1 VAKKRLFTL
10 IVLVFFMSML
20 IYNYALGLEKAV
32 INDIVLNASNPPSV
46 SSLESNRY
54 TKEEIDYG
62 IVVNEYVT
70 KNGYQ
75 LLGANQNSHLE
86 FYFRSSDL
94 SFIVEDL
101 RSGYLWGSTF
111 NPMYFNPESPLY
123 DAGDFGNNLIFRN
136 IFKSPI
142 IINYFTGTVLREEA
156 FFENAG
162 SRFTYELIN
171 EPNKIGY
178 TANLK
183 FNISKIE
190 ITYLVYIDDEGLKV
204 EVPNE
209 LIVEPEDR
217 PIASISAFPYFG
229 ATKRLRTP
237 GYVFIPDGIGAL
249 IRFDDKPG
257 RQVYNKAFYGA
268 NLSLNQRVTDEPL
281 YANLYGIVH
290 GADQNGFVAIVENG
304 AGNAILTSYPSRNT
318 TDMNYTYLSFSL
330 RVAYLQYLNQSR
342 TSVVNLVQTKRNSY
356 DIKINYQF
364 LTGIE
369 ANYIG
374 MAKKYQ
380 SYLVNHFELDRLN
393 PNSNNRIHL
402 DVLASENKKAII
414 GRKTFSMTT
423 IDQLRN
429 MVTTLNSLEIND
441 FNITYNGW
449 SNKGYSNTSPNYQ
462 KIESKVG
469 SRNDFI
475 EINNDFN
482 NDQMNLYYQVG
493 YPYAAKTQSGYT
505 QNDLAQSIGQQY
517 IETNSYYL
525 MDFRKA
531 LEKYQNDYQKLDQY
545 GIKNISFDRLGSI
558 LYSNHFKE
566 TFNRSDSIEV
576 IQEFL
581 NVANENA
588 ISKPFSYLWLSKVI
602 YDIPMYSS
610 QQNKLTDTVPFIPY
624 VLEGYSYVYGR
635 PSNFFSNTQNEL
647 LRLVDYH
654 MYPSF
659 YLTHESSY
667 LLLDTNSSHIFT
679 SRFDDWKE
687 EIARQYQFVD
697 QALIHVINA
706 QIVKRTV
713 LNLGLVE
720 NQYDNGVKIY
730 INYSGFDYVTDDL
743 VSVSK
748 MSYEVVLP

>member
-1 VAKKRLFTL
+1 VANKKLL
-10 IVLVFFMSML
+10 LMIALAFFMSL
-20 IYNYALGLEKAV
+20 FIYNYALGLEKEI
-32 INDIVLNASNPPSV
+32 INDIVLNTSNPPSV

-54 TKEEIDYG
+54 TKQEDDYG

-75 LLGANQNSHLE
+75 LLGSNQNSDLE

-111 NPMYFNPESPLY
+111 NPMYFSPDSPLY
-123 DAGDFGNNLIFRN
+123 DEGDFGNNIIFRN

-142 IINYFTGTVLREEA
+142 IINYYTGTVLREEA

-171 EPNKIGY
+171 EDNKIGY

-190 ITYLVYIDDEGLKV
+190 LTYLVYIDDEGLKV

-249 IRFDDKPG
+249 IRFDDRSG

-268 NLSLNQRVTDEPL
+268 NLSLDQKTTDEPL

-290 GADQNGFVAIVENG
+290 GADQNGFVAIIESG

-330 RVAYLQYLNQSR
+330 RVAYLQYLNQSK
-342 TSVVNLVQTKRNSY
+342 TSVVNLVQTNRNSY

-364 LTGIE
+364 LTGNE

-380 SYLVNHFELDRLN
+380 SYLVSNYELDRLTDD
-393 PNSNNRIHL
+393 SNNRIHL

-414 GRKTFSMTT
+414 GRKTFTMTT
-423 IDQLRN
+423 VDQLRN
-429 MVTTLNSLEIND
+429 MVNSLKSLDIND

-449 SNKGYSNTSPNYQ
+449 SNNGYSNTAPNYQ
-462 KIESKVG
+462 RIESKLG
-469 SRNDFI
+469 SKNEFI
-475 EINNDFN
+475 DINNDFN
-482 NDQMNLYYQVG
+482 NNDMNLYYQVG
-493 YPYAAKTQSGYT
+493 YPYASINGGGYT
-505 QNDLAQSIGQQY
+505 QNDLSQSIGQQY
-517 IETNSYYL
+517 IEINSYYL
-525 MDFRKA
+525 MDYRKA
-531 LEKYQNDYQKLDQY
+531 LLKYQDDYQKINQY
-545 GIKNISFDRLGSI
+545 GIKNISFDRLGNI

-576 IQEFL
+576 IKEFL
-581 NVANENA
+581 NVAENNA
-588 ISKPFSYLWLSKVI
+588 VSKPFSYLWLSKVV

-610 QQNKLTDTVPFIPY
+610 QQNKLTDTVPFIPF

-635 PSNFFSNTQNEL
+635 PSNFFSNTLNEL
-647 LRLVDYH
+647 LRLIDYH

-679 SRFDDWKE
+679 SRFDDWQE
-687 EIARQYQFVD
+687 EIVRQYQYVD
-697 QALIHVINA
+697 QALNHVVNA
-706 QIVKRTV
+706 QILKRTV
-713 LNLGLVE
+713 LDLGFIE
-720 NQYDNGVKIY
+720 NEYDNGVKIY
-730 INYSGFDYVTDDL
+730 INYSGNDYVTQDL
-743 VSVSK
+743 ISVAK